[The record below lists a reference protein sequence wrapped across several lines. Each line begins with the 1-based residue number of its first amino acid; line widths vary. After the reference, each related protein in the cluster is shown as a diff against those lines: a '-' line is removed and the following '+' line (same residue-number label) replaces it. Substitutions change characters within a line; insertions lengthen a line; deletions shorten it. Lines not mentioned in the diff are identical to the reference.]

1 MKKLMLTTALLATT
15 TQLASAMSFEHYFN
29 LKSSAPSKT
38 PADVLYIQT
47 ANNASLT
54 QLNKSKQ
61 SYQLT
66 LSGVNPMVTY
76 FSDRPERLVGQIG
89 NAVYL
94 QTWNQGGKQSFD
106 KDAPNAV
113 VSGVA
118 NVNGKSKNVNVVMEL
133 SNPVVNMKK
142 HTITYDAESLSST
155 ETKLNL
161 NHANLHYTTVFIDG
175 GFCAACIG

>member
-1 MKKLMLTTALLATT
+1 MKTLMLTTAILATS
-15 TQLASAMSFEHYFN
+15 TQLAMATSLEHYFN
-29 LKSSAPSKT
+29 LKSSAPNKT

-47 ANNASLT
+47 ANNASLKT
-54 QLNKSKQ
+54 MDKKAQ

-66 LSGVNPMVTY
+66 LSEVNPMVTY
-76 FSDRPERLVGQIG
+76 FSDRPERVVGQIG

-118 NVNGKSKNVNVVMEL
+118 KVNDKTETVNVVMEL
-133 SNPVVNMKK
+133 SNPVVNVTA
-142 HTITYDAESLSST
+142 HTITYDAKSLSSN

-161 NHANLHYTTVFIDG
+161 NHANLHYATVFIDG

>member
-1 MKKLMLTTALLATT
+1 MKKLMLTTAILAMT
-15 TQLASAMSFEHYFN
+15 TQLASATSFEHYFN
-29 LKSSAPSKT
+29 LKSSTPAKM

-54 QLNKSKQ
+54 QTNEKTQ

-66 LSGVNPMVTY
+66 LSNVNPMVTY
-76 FSDRPERLVGQIG
+76 FSDRPERVVGQIG

-94 QTWNQGGKQSFD
+94 QTWNQGGKQSFN

-118 NVNGKSKNVNVVMEL
+118 KVNGSSKTVNVVMEL
-133 SNPVVNMKK
+133 SNPVVNVKT
-142 HTITYDAESLSST
+142 HTITYDAKSLSSN

>member
-1 MKKLMLTTALLATT
+1 MKKLILTTAILAAS
-15 TQLASAMSFEHYFN
+15 TQLATATSLAHYFN
-29 LKSSAPSKT
+29 LKSTAPSKT

-47 ANNASLT
+47 ANNAN
-54 QLNKSKQ
+54 LNAVDKNAQ
-61 SYQLT
+61 SFKLT
-66 LSGVNPMVTY
+66 LSQVNPMVTY
-76 FSDRPERLVGQIG
+76 FSDRPERVVGQIG

-118 NVNGKSKNVNVVMEL
+118 KVNGSSETVNVVMEL
-133 SNPVVNMKK
+133 SNPIVNVGA
-142 HTITYDAESLSST
+142 HTITYDAKSLSSN

-161 NHANLHYTTVFIDG
+161 NHANLHYATVFIDG